1 MSLEPYSQLFHNLLH
16 FRTVQVML
24 SMVKR
29 CQLEVTRMLFRP
41 ESSIQFNLLD
51 LIANRIPSANF
62 IDQNIMSAEVHK
74 NGSQVEQDF
83 ALVHLNL

>member
-1 MSLEPYSQLFHNLLH
+1 MSLESYSQLFHNLLH
-16 FRTVQVML
+16 FRNVQVMFG
-24 SMVKR
+24 MVKR

-41 ESSIQFNLLD
+41 ESSIEFNFLD

-62 IDQNIMSAEVHK
+62 IDQNIMSPEVHQ
-74 NGSQVEQDF
+74 NRPQVEQDF